1 MDLTGGKE
9 VLACSRTGVR
19 GKNLSQNSQKSGIIR
34 DMGKK
39 IIATAKSDK
48 TRVLGPKVFAAIAA
62 VEGLH
67 LTAASKKRLAVLRG
81 SNMTPD
87 QQRAEIM
94 RAYAPA
100 KVRR

>member
-1 MDLTGGKE
+1 
-9 VLACSRTGVR
+9 
-19 GKNLSQNSQKSGIIR
+19 
-34 DMGKK
+34 MGKK
-39 IIATAKSDK
+39 IIVGAKSDEA
-48 TRVLGPKVFAAIAA
+48 RVLGPKVFAAIAA

-67 LTAASKKRLAVLRG
+67 LTAASKKRLAVLRQ
-81 SNMTPD
+81 SNLTPD